1 MQHAADPDDDAM
13 HITARRGAGVLRSV
27 AVSRPAPI
35 DTTALAGLDAVQAS
49 NRMASLGTA
58 SPHAFACA
66 IGLAAASALG
76 EAPPDHAAQVALERE
91 LAAEAANEHL
101 ARLLIDWPRLVGLDV
116 RRNRYGEFRRRLL
129 QCTEPEARFAL
140 GGDILDL
147 LARELLGGF
156 FNRFRLPHGLA
167 DFVERADA
175 GGSLGSVLVELIG
188 IGAAQAP
195 EGGTVPL
202 LESRSAAQWA
212 AVSSWPEA
220 GFAAAPTL
228 AGAPAETGPLARHA
242 DSPLVNLLLNRG
254 HRISGRL
261 FAKVI
266 ELAECASRMRH
277 PLIDEL
283 PALAEA
289 APTGPGAGLAR
300 VETAQGVLLCWLR
313 MADGR
318 LAECV
323 VVTPDDWNFHP
334 NGAFAHEATGWEA
347 GEREAALMRLS
358 ALALAIDPAVPYR
371 IELVDEDGEPPA
383 PK

>member
-1 MQHAADPDDDAM
+1 MQHAADPDEQAM
-13 HITARRGAGVLRSV
+13 QVTARRGAGVLRSV
-27 AVSRPAPI
+27 SVHRPAPL
-35 DTTALAGLDAVQAS
+35 DTAALAGLDAAAAS
-49 NRMASLGTA
+49 SRIASLCAGSPRA
-58 SPHAFACA
+58 SSSA
-66 IGLAAASALG
+66 IRLAAASARG
-76 EAPPDHAAQVALERE
+76 EAPPDRAEQVALERE

-101 ARLLIDWPRLVGLDV
+101 ARLLIDWPQLVGLDV
-116 RRNRYGEFRRRLL
+116 RHNRYGEFRRRLL
-129 QCTEPEARFAL
+129 KCSEPEARFAL

-195 EGGTVPL
+195 EGGTVAL

-242 DSPLVNLLLNRG
+242 DSPLVHLLLNRG
-254 HRISGRL
+254 HRISARL

-283 PALAEA
+283 PPLAEA
-289 APTGPGAGLAR
+289 APAGPGAGLAR
-300 VETAQGVLLCWLR
+300 VETAQGVLLCWVR
-313 MADGR
+313 MADER

-334 NGAFAHEATGWEA
+334 QGAFGLEATGWEA
-347 GEREAALMRLS
+347 GERQAALLRLS

-371 IELVDEDGEPPA
+371 IELVDDDGEPPG